1 MLYFKRALY
10 LAHYHLPLGQYQLQ
24 SASQWLGGRNQW
36 STKLS
41 QYQCPIFICYA
52 RKLSN
57 FGKLGSVHRGSLVAF
72 CNLCCWLAVQTL
84 MFLVCLLTDSK
95 NWTTET
101 IWVDEYAG
109 ESELLLWLLLW
120 LEFLCTGEPLLI
132 LKIGVKNVLWYEDLL
147 QEQQKLGPF
156 VQVPPICSRLWNQG
170 EIIFSFICN
179 SLAQIR

>member
-1 MLYFKRALY
+1 MKVEIPGARS
-10 LAHYHLPLGQYQLQ
+10 HVELPLIHQLFCELMHGRTPCWFCDMNIMVTDEI
-24 SASQWLGGRNQW
+24 STMVWLTQELHSLYVTLPVCLNLHCCRW
-36 STKLS
+36 FRPV
-41 QYQCPIFICYA
+41 Y
-52 RKLSN
+52 
-57 FGKLGSVHRGSLVAF
+57 RGSLVAF

-132 LKIGVKNVLWYEDLL
+132 LKIGVKMYYDMRTCCRSNRSSGHSCRCL
-147 QEQQKLGPF
+147 QSAAGCGIKA
-156 VQVPPICSRLWNQG
+156 R
-170 EIIFSFICN
+170 
-179 SLAQIR
+179 